1 VKRTH
6 IGNARRVVV
15 KVGSSSLTGPGGRL
29 DGRHLFALVDT
40 LATAREQGRQVVL
53 VSSGAISAG
62 MGPLQMRTRPRDLAS
77 QQAAASVG
85 QGVLLEKYSQLF
97 NARGVLVGQVLLTV
111 DDVTRKTTYSNA
123 LRTFTRLL
131 ELGVLPIVNE
141 NDTVATHE
149 IRFGDNDRLAAL
161 VAHLVRA
168 DALIL
173 LSDVD
178 ALYTAH
184 PSDPRAERLDV
195 VEDVS
200 MLEVDTSRAGSAIG
214 TGGMATKIEAARIAT
229 DSGIPVLLAATDH
242 VADALAGR
250 DVGTLFLPTGKARS
264 RKLLWLAYAS
274 KVRGELVID
283 EGAVA
288 ALTRRKASL
297 LPAGIVACHGDF
309 EAGDPVRLVD
319 RAGEIVARGI
329 VNYDAAD
336 LPRLIGRSTRDLVAQ
351 HGAEFDREV
360 VHRDHLILK
369 RRVIVEDQAPGE
381 A

>member
-1 VKRTH
+1 MIVVDTS
-6 IGNARRVVV
+6 VVV
-15 KVGSSSLTGPGGRL
+15 A
-29 DGRHLFALVDT
+29 AL
-40 LATAREQGRQVVL
+40 L
-53 VSSGAISAG
+53 
-62 MGPLQMRTRPRDLAS
+62 
-77 QQAAASVG
+77 
-85 QGVLLEKYSQLF
+85 
-97 NARGVLVGQVLLTV
+97 GQVLLTV
-111 DDVTRKTTYSNA
+111 DDVTRKITYSNA

-184 PSDPRAERLDV
+184 PSDPSAQRLDV
-195 VEDVS
+195 VEDVA
-200 MLEVDTSRAGSAIG
+200 MLEVDTSRSGSSVG
-214 TGGMATKIEAARIAT
+214 SGGMTTKIEAARIAT
-229 DSGIPVLLAATDH
+229 DSGIPVLLASTDQ

-250 DVGTLFLPTGKARS
+250 DVGTLFLPTGKQRS

-274 KVRGELVID
+274 KVRGELVLD
-283 EGAVA
+283 DGAVA
-288 ALTRRKASL
+288 ALTQRKASL
-297 LPAGIVACHGDF
+297 LPAGVVECRGDF

-319 RAGEIVARGI
+319 REGRIVARGI

-336 LPRLIGRSTRDLVAQ
+336 VPRLMGRSTRELVAA

-360 VHRDHLILK
+360 VHRDQLILK
-369 RRVIVEDQAPGE
+369 RRVVVEDQRPGE